1 MVINEV
7 LIHRYNL
14 RMGKWDVMKNENS
27 SEIVKLIEVTK
38 RFIDFAGNLLESG
51 RITKEQYKN
60 MTQNKLRFINDMER
74 KSISK

>member
-1 MVINEV
+1 
-7 LIHRYNL
+7 
-14 RMGKWDVMKNENS
+14 MGKWDVMKNENS

>member
-1 MVINEV
+1 
-7 LIHRYNL
+7 
-14 RMGKWDVMKNENS
+14 MKNENS